1 METEA
6 SPGADLASR
15 CSPATM
21 RIGRSMAATIDMA
34 AARWPAGMAT
44 PSRGPMATPARG
56 AAAPPTAAATP
67 LMAGTR
73 MAGTRMAGTRMATTR
88 MATIPGVAATR
99 MAATQGTREGTGT
112 SRR

>member
-1 METEA
+1 METEV
-6 SPGADLASR
+6 SPGADLASI

-21 RIGRSMAATIDMA
+21 RTGRSMAATIEMA

-56 AAAPPTAAATP
+56 AAAPPTAAATH

-73 MAGTRMAGTRMATTR
+73 MAGTRRATTR

-99 MAATQGTREGTGT
+99 MAATQGTREGAGT